1 MRSRSQITG
10 FIVSNSASSRSKERK
25 VWKSQLTGI
34 SRRKD
39 TLSNH
44 RKSSH
49 MLIKENDPRKNYL
62 GMLLLSDE
70 SDCNVVDDDELDNMR
85 AALVS

>member
-1 MRSRSQITG
+1 
-10 FIVSNSASSRSKERK
+10 
-25 VWKSQLTGI
+25 
-34 SRRKD
+34 
-39 TLSNH
+39 
-44 RKSSH
+44 
-49 MLIKENDPRKNYL
+49 MLIKENDPRKNHL